1 MLRKVGLVS
10 TLLLA
15 LPAFAHAWTVTAK
28 IGSGQGSVTDGT
40 KVISLPVAAP
50 ATGSIGYYKAE
61 NVIGNS
67 QTFTVTPAAGYSVSS
82 VIVNGAPVANS
93 GDGTYTIGSGS
104 PIDNSQSLVVYFKQN
119 LLTVAASQ
127 PDTTMGRIVLQACD
141 STGKTFGTRSMVS
154 IAGLKSTGYV
164 KVTAYPNANYKVA
177 TVAGVTAAGL
187 QGEVVSV
194 VVPASSNPSVTATF
208 DLAPVVKAALSVS
221 KSVANMGEAVKLDA
235 GKTAANVAGVTYAFS
250 ALPATG
256 VVITPVAGTA
266 TAYATFATAGN
277 YTVKVVASAPGA
289 ANNEAVAVLDIAA
302 TNSCLTCHNNRNADL
317 VARVQGGGHAYAI
330 ASGHDTNSCQR
341 CHTTEG
347 YQNFAKQSGV
357 DFGGYNPVFTT
368 ITNVDAAGNKI
379 LTTVGCYA
387 CHNNHDSVL
396 QSTPASWDPK
406 YSAGGASASNQ
417 FKLCTSCHNVVN
429 ASGTPIA
436 SGSTVSGTATVQKTQ
451 HYKDWYRNIASTHY
465 DLPTTGVGLTTTY
478 VEGYNIR
485 WNKESACTDCH
496 GHDFNVE
503 TGASQLE
510 APSIQTQWA
519 KSGHAGKLLQQKWDA
534 FVANN
539 ATLSRTQATAA
550 ATMAAGVTGT
560 TGAAWEHYNWDDS
573 TGTASDRKG
582 CQKCHTSTGSANYLD
597 NPVAYNPANNDFSH
611 LVGWTSTNKKSN
623 QNELLYCWGC
633 HKSADTGEL
642 RNPGAITTADY
653 KFKGVNASYP
663 DVQASN
669 VCITC
674 HGGQASGETITALT
688 AAGNTFTNQSFV
700 NSHYM
705 AAAGLMYVK
714 NGYTNFIDPATVI
727 GTSTYGKSLTSD
739 ADGGALTSTH
749 RKLGTAAIIG
759 DHGITA
765 EMGIAAGGPCATC
778 HYANGNHELEIGA
791 DAFTKVCVNCHTAEG
806 TTTLTADNFKTV
818 FVEEQSVPFQDA
830 LSLALA
836 KLSANYGITYNQ
848 AAYPYFYDARNN
860 NSAVKDWTRG
870 GQLTAA
876 QAEKLMG
883 ACFNINLL
891 KREPAAY
898 VHART
903 YARRLLYDTIDFLD
917 DTNINMSVG
926 ASAVAYDAVKYVK
939 DTTAGGTTTESFKY
953 LAGYNRTSLV
963 WNALERP

>member
-221 KSVANMGEAVKLDA
+221 KSVVNMNEAVLLDA
-235 GKTAANVAGVTYAFS
+235 SKTTANVTGVTYAFS
-250 ALPATG
+250 ATPAGAT
-256 VVITPVAGTA
+256 ITPVTGTA
-266 TAYATFATAGN
+266 TAWAKFPTTGA
-277 YTVKVVASAPGA
+277 YTVSVVASAPGA
-289 ANNEAVAVLDIAA
+289 SDNSAVAVLDVAA

-317 VARVQGGGHAYAI
+317 VARVQAGGHAYAI
-330 ASGHDTNSCQR
+330 ASGHDTGSCQR

-406 YSAGGASASNQ
+406 YTGKASASQQ

-429 ASGTPIA
+429 ASGAPIA
-436 SGSTVSGTATVQKTQ
+436 SGLTVSGTATVQKTQ

-465 DLPTTGVGLTTTY
+465 DLPSTGVGLTTTY

-485 WNKESACTDCH
+485 WNKDSACTDCH

-519 KSGHAGKLLQQKWDA
+519 KSGHAGKLLQAKWDA
-534 FVANN
+534 FAAGN
-539 ATLSRTQATAA
+539 ATLSRTQANNAT
-550 ATMAAGVTGT
+550 TMAAGVTGT
-560 TGAAWEHYNWDDS
+560 TGPAWEHYDWDDVTS
-573 TGTASDRKG
+573 RGS
-582 CQKCHTSTGSANYLD
+582 CEKCHTSTGSANYLD
-597 NPVAYNPANNDFSH
+597 NPKAYDYTKNDFSH
-611 LVGWTSTNKKSN
+611 LVGWTSTAKKGSN

-688 AAGNTFTNQSFV
+688 TAGNTFTNVGFV

-714 NGYTNFIDPATVI
+714 NGYTNFVDPATAL
-727 GTSTYGKSLTSD
+727 GTSTYGASMTST
-739 ADGGALTSTH
+739 ADGGALSSTH
-749 RKLGTAAIIG
+749 RALGTSAIIG
-759 DHGITA
+759 NHGVTA
-765 EMGIAAGGPCATC
+765 AMGIDAGGPCATC

-791 DAFTKVCVNCHTAEG
+791 DAFNKVCVNCHTAEG

-830 LSLALA
+830 LTLALA
-836 KLSANYGITYNQ
+836 QLSSKYGITYNQ
-848 AAYPYFYDARNN
+848 ASYPYFYDARNN

-903 YARRLLYDTIDFLD
+903 YARRLIYDTIDFLD
-917 DTNINMSVG
+917 DMNINMSVI
-926 ASAVAYDAVKYVK
+926 ATATAYDSTKYVVGTGPK
-939 DTTAGGTTTESFKY
+939 DPATTADALY
-953 LAGYNRTSLV
+953 LK
-963 WNALERP
+963 NAPYGSSTWATLERP